1 MLTKTGIGAIVFY
14 VADID
19 RTEVFYRDSLGL
31 DLTRM
36 PGEDGEA
43 GGADWLMA
51 DAANGVSLIFFQQDG
66 KRGDSPVV
74 VFYLEEGG
82 IDGVVEGLA
91 SKGVTIVTPVSH
103 APDGGLTADFA
114 DPDGHTLSM
123 YQSPGAP
130 R

>member
-1 MLTKTGIGAIVFY
+1 MLASMKIGAIVFN

-19 RTEVFYRDSLGL
+19 RTEAFYKETLGF

-36 PGEDGEA
+36 PGEPGES
-43 GGADWLMA
+43 GGADWLMGDTA
-51 DAANGVSLIFFQQDG
+51 GGVSLIFFQAPGQ
-66 KRGDSPVV
+66 RGDSPIP
-74 VFYLEEGG
+74 VFELAEGG
-82 IDGVVEGLA
+82 IDGIVEGLA

-123 YQSPGAP
+123 YQAGDKP

>member
-1 MLTKTGIGAIVFY
+1 MLTKTEIGAIVFY

-19 RTEVFYRDSLGL
+19 RTEAFYKETLGL
-31 DLTRM
+31 TLQRM
-36 PGEDGEA
+36 EGEPGEA

-51 DAANGVSLIFFQQDG
+51 DVGGISLIFFQMEG

-74 VFYLEEGG
+74 VFSLEEGG
-82 IDGVVEGLA
+82 IDGIVEGLA

-103 APDGGLTADFA
+103 APDGGWTADFA
-114 DPDGHTLSM
+114 DPDGHTLSL
-123 YQSPGAP
+123 YQGAEMP